1 MNNLY
6 LKNNLSTIQKI
17 TLAGLFI
24 AIITI
29 LQKVIAINYIA
40 VVPFVRI
47 SFGGCALLIF
57 SSFFLGPWYGLLIG
71 AANDILGYFIF
82 DPKTMGFFPQITAI
96 YTLMGFVSYFFFI
109 LVRFINKKKVMI
121 IVECSFFATFF
132 TAITLFI
139 TLSDTVSLYSST
151 YTIELWQ
158 KIVLPIVIFLLF
170 SLLVVLNFFM
180 DRYFKKKEDSRIY
193 FNVYQ
198 ISFSCF
204 LIEVTVMILFG
215 TLMKGFAFGF
225 QTYPAILITQILVAF
240 FNIPINTFIIS
251 YIMRLTK
258 RFYQCPNEVEN

>member
-1 MNNLY
+1 MNNIY
-6 LKNNLSTIQKI
+6 LRNNLSTIQKI
-17 TLAGLFI
+17 TLSGLFI
-24 AIITI
+24 ALITI

-57 SSFFLGPWYGLLIG
+57 ASIFLGPWYGLLIG
-71 AANDILGYFIF
+71 AASDILGYFIF

-96 YTLMGFVSYFFFI
+96 YTLMGFSSYFIFI
-109 LVRFINKKKVMI
+109 LVRFIKNKKLMI
-121 IVECSFFATFF
+121 LTEYSVF
-132 TAITLFI
+132 TLLFIGLTLFI
-139 TLSDTVSLYSST
+139 TLSDTITLYSST

-158 KIVLPIVIFLLF
+158 KITIPIILFILL
-170 SLLVVLNFFM
+170 SLLILINYFI
-180 DRYFKKKEDSRIY
+180 DRYFRFKEDNRIL

-198 ISFSCF
+198 ISFACF
-204 LIEVTVMILFG
+204 VIEVVVMILFG

-225 QTYPAILITQILVAF
+225 QTYPAILIAQILVAF

-258 RFYQCPNEVEN
+258 RFYPCPNEVNK

>member
-1 MNNLY
+1 MKNLII
-6 LKNNLSTIQKI
+6 KNNLSVIQKI

-29 LQKVIAINYIA
+29 LQKVVAINYIA
-40 VVPFVRI
+40 LVPFVRI

-57 SSFFLGPWYGLLIG
+57 ASFFLGPWYGLLIG
-71 AANDILGYFIF
+71 AASDILGYFIF

-96 YTLMGFVSYFFFI
+96 YTLMGFASFFFFI
-109 LVRFINKKKVMI
+109 LVRIIKSKKLMI
-121 IVECSFFATFF
+121 IIEYSTFAAFL

-139 TLSDTVSLYSST
+139 CLSNNITLYSSV
-151 YTIELWQ
+151 YTIETWQ
-158 KIVLPIVIFLLF
+158 KITIPIVLFVLF
-170 SLLVVLNFFM
+170 SLLVVINFFI
-180 DRYFKKKEDSRIY
+180 DRYFKKKADNRVL

-198 ISFSCF
+198 ISFACF
-204 LIEVTVMILFG
+204 LIEVTIMIMFG

-225 QTYPAILITQILVAF
+225 QTYPAILIAQILVAF

-258 RFYQCPNEVEN
+258 RYYECPNEVNN

>member
-1 MNNLY
+1 MNNLF
-6 LKNNLSTIQKI
+6 LKNNLSAIQKI

-71 AANDILGYFIF
+71 AASDILGYFIF

-96 YTLMGFVSYFFFI
+96 YSLMGLSSYFFFI
-109 LVRFINKKKVMI
+109 LVRFIKSKKLMI
-121 IVECSFFATFF
+121 VLEYGTFIAFF

-139 TLSDTVSLYSST
+139 CLNNEVTLYSST
-151 YTIELWQ
+151 YTIETWQ
-158 KIVLPIVIFLLF
+158 KIVLPIVLF
-170 SLLVVLNFFM
+170 VLFALLVVLNFFM

-198 ISFSCF
+198 ISFACF
-204 LIEVTVMILFG
+204 LIEVIVMVMFG

-225 QTYPAILITQILVAF
+225 QTYPVILITQILVAF

-258 RFYQCPNEVEN
+258 RFYQCPNDQNN